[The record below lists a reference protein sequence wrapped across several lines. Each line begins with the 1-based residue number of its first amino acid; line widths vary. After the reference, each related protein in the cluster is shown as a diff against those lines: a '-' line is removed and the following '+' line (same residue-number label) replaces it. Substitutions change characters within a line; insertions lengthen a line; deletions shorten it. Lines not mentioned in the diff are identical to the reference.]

1 MYLSRRGLLYGSA
14 GVAAVSLSGCGIG
27 GEEDEQLTGFT
38 GISMPTDTSER
49 WVIEGKA
56 LEANLKE
63 LGYDVVHSNA
73 KDVVEDQIS
82 QIQSMVDEGV
92 EFLIV
97 AAIDN
102 KSLGQV
108 LAAAKD
114 KGVTVISYDRLILE
128 TPDVDYYAS
137 FDNYQVGVLQAT
149 HIIDRL
155 GIRDSEGPFN
165 LEIFSGD
172 LGDNNSQYFFMGG
185 LDTFESLLYS
195 GKVVIPSGQTEQDP
209 TSTAGWS
216 GEVAQERMDGLIKDF
231 YSDGRELHAVLSPYD
246 GISRGV
252 VAALV
257 ANDYEPGTAGFPV
270 VTGQDAEAAS
280 VKAIK
285 DGTGQTETVFKDTRQ
300 LAHTVTGM
308 VQAIVEGGEPEVNDL
323 GTYDNGFKFV
333 PSLLLDP
340 VDVTAENYVEVIVE
354 SEYLTEEQI
363 DAGEA

>member
-1 MYLSRRGLLYGSA
+1 MK
-14 GVAAVSLSGCGIG
+14 
-27 GEEDEQLTGFT
+27 LTGFT

-56 LEANLKE
+56 LEDNLKE
-63 LGYDVVHSNA
+63 LGYDVIHSNA
-73 KDVVEDQIS
+73 KDVVEDQIA

-92 EFLIV
+92 EFLVI

-108 LAAAKD
+108 LAGAKD
-114 KGVTVISYDRLILE
+114 KGVTVIAYDRLILE

-137 FDNYQVGVLQAT
+137 FNNYQVGVLQAT
-149 HIIDRL
+149 HIVERL
-155 GIRDSEGPFN
+155 GLRDNAGPFN
-165 LEIFSGD
+165 VELFSGD

-185 LDTFESLLYS
+185 LDTLESFIYD
-195 GKVVIPSGQTEQDP
+195 GTVQIPSGQTEQDP

-216 GEVAQERMDGLIKDF
+216 GDVAMERMDGLIKDF
-231 YSDGRELHAVLSPYD
+231 YSDDVKLHAVLSPYD
-246 GISRGV
+246 GISRGIV
-252 VAALV
+252 SALA
-257 ANDYEPGTAGFPV
+257 ANDYEPGSSDFPV

-285 DGTGQTETVFKDTRQ
+285 DGTGQTETVFKDTRL
-300 LAHTVTGM
+300 LASTVTGM
-308 VQAIVEGGEPEVNDL
+308 VKALVEGDQPEVNDL